1 MKTADVWSE
10 HVEWIRSLSVFLG
23 CQLLLVEG
31 SESLEV
37 DAASATLEGVV
48 GPPHPGVSIECVVK
62 LLTARKDD
70 GDVAVWALVFF
81 FVDKRRVAEQGRC
94 CLAVE
99 WHSGQWVRRGWES
112 DVYGE
117 WTDLE
122 TLE

>member
-10 HVEWIRSLSVFLG
+10 HIEWIRALSVFLG
-23 CQLLLVEG
+23 CQLRLVEG

-48 GPPHPGVSIECVVK
+48 GPPHPGIIIELVVK
-62 LLTARKDD
+62 LLTTRKDD

-81 FVDKRRVAEQGRC
+81 FVDKRRVAEQGKC
-94 CLAVE
+94 CFAVE
-99 WHSGQWVRRGWES
+99 WRSGQWVRRGWES

-117 WTDLE
+117 WIDLE